1 VLRPDPGPAQP
12 FAVRRAAG
20 RGHRLR
26 RGRRADVVADLTA
39 AQRVLR
45 HCHVGARDRDH
56 AVHREV
62 PVHRRRHRHVAAR
75 AVRLRPD
82 VAGRVHVL
90 DRAGR
95 HRPVAGHRV
104 RHAPRP
110 DRPGPHRDPRRRG
123 GRAQFRGAGR
133 PGPDA
138 GLRGGRDRLRR
149 GRGGARDQPAHR
161 AAGRRVHRAVD
172 GDHGVRGDHRRARH
186 DRGPDHRR
194 HRGHHPAADAAVLR
208 RLVPDRAR
216 AGRDRRRPVRAA
228 RAVGA
233 DRRSPEHPAVP
244 GRILAVDAGEHRPAR
259 STQTRNPAA
268 PGRAPQL
275 GRLGRGSRGENGRV
289 LLSEIAEVSRAVAGT
304 SARLAKIELLAA
316 ALREAGPLEVP
327 IAVAYLSGELPQ
339 RQIGVGWAALRDGF
353 APAPA
358 PTLTLS
364 EVDSGFSAIGAV
376 SGKGSAAARK
386 ALVGELFGRA
396 TADEQ
401 RFLVGLLSAELRQGA
416 LEGVMTE
423 AVARAADVPVAEV
436 RRAMMLRGSL
446 GVVAAAALSGGS
458 EALGAFGL
466 EVGRPVRPML
476 ATSAPTLADALE
488 KAGAQEGQ
496 GTEAALEWKLDGIRI
511 QAHLSGGSVRLFT
524 RTLDDITARLADV
537 AAVLAKLP
545 VRAAV
550 LDGEL
555 IALREDG
562 RPLPFQDTASRT
574 ASFEGRGPAVPLS
587 VFLFDALHL
596 EGADLIDLPYWKR
609 HTELA
614 GAVPADLLMPR
625 LVTASAE
632 EAAAFFTDALAHG
645 HEGVVVKSLTAPYA
659 AGRRGAGWIKVKP
672 RHTLDL
678 VVLAVEWGHGR
689 RRGWLSNLHLGARD
703 PDTGGFV
710 MLGKTF
716 KGLTDELLTWQ
727 TSRLLGLEERRDS
740 YTVYVRPELV
750 VEIAFDGVQRSPRY
764 PGGLA
769 LRFARVLRYR
779 EDKTAA
785 DADTID
791 TIRAL
796 SPGYLAPDP

>member
-1 VLRPDPGPAQP
+1 MTTSGWGWA
-12 FAVRRAAG
+12 
-20 RGHRLR
+20 
-26 RGRRADVVADLTA
+26 
-39 AQRVLR
+39 
-45 HCHVGARDRDH
+45 
-56 AVHREV
+56 
-62 PVHRRRHRHVAAR
+62 
-75 AVRLRPD
+75 
-82 VAGRVHVL
+82 
-90 DRAGR
+90 
-95 HRPVAGHRV
+95 
-104 RHAPRP
+104 
-110 DRPGPHRDPRRRG
+110 
-123 GRAQFRGAGR
+123 
-133 PGPDA
+133 
-138 GLRGGRDRLRR
+138 
-149 GRGGARDQPAHR
+149 
-161 AAGRRVHRAVD
+161 
-172 GDHGVRGDHRRARH
+172 
-186 DRGPDHRR
+186 
-194 HRGHHPAADAAVLR
+194 
-208 RLVPDRAR
+208 
-216 AGRDRRRPVRAA
+216 
-228 RAVGA
+228 
-233 DRRSPEHPAVP
+233 
-244 GRILAVDAGEHRPAR
+244 
-259 STQTRNPAA
+259 
-268 PGRAPQL
+268 
-275 GRLGRGSRGENGRV
+275 GENGRV

-353 APAPA
+353 APAQA

-401 RFLVGLLSAELRQGA
+401 RFLVGLLSGELRQGA

-476 ATSAPTLADALE
+476 AASAPTIADALD
-488 KAGAQEGQ
+488 KVGAQEGQ

-524 RTLDDITARLADV
+524 RTLDDITARLPDV
-537 AAVLAKLP
+537 AAVLAQLP

-574 ASFEGRGPAVPLS
+574 ASFEGSGPAVPLS

-614 GAVPADLLMPR
+614 RAVPADLLMPR

-703 PDTGGFV
+703 PSAGGFV

-727 TSRLLGLEERRDS
+727 TERLLALEERRDS

-785 DADTID
+785 EADTID
-791 TIRAL
+791 TVRAL
-796 SPGYLAPDP
+796 GPL